1 MDVNQLI
8 PKIITHTSWDWRCI
22 CGGAQNTRSVHHLCT
37 RSVILKCKPA
47 EYCLKPYLFAMLL
60 VNPKECQKKKAFRKC
75 QAYRRSQR

>member
-8 PKIITHTSWDWRCI
+8 SRIITHTSWDWRCI
-22 CGGAQNTRSVHHLCT
+22 CGGAQNSRSVHYLCP
-37 RSVILKCKPA
+37 RSAILKCKPA
-47 EYCLKPYLFAMLL
+47 EYCLKPYVFAMLL